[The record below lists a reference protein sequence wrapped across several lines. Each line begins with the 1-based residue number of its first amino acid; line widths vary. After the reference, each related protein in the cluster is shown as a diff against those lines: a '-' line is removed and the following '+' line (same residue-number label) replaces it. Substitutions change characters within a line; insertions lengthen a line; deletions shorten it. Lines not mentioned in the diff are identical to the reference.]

1 MEVDT
6 KKLPRAHRVGLG
18 RVAAMA
24 VAAIGFPL
32 AAIAEEHEAHT
43 ADKSGYSIFSPT
55 PVQLM
60 RPMSADRPDF
70 TESPYTVDA
79 GHVQLEMSFVDYAF
93 DNDNGRV
100 HSLAFAPVNLKFG
113 LTNGTD
119 VQFVFDP
126 YIHEH
131 TEGGGTANGNGDF
144 QVRLKMNLWGNDG
157 GQTAFG
163 IMPFVKIPV
172 ASDDLGNQ
180 HVDGGVIFSLGV
192 ELPHDWGL
200 GVMLEVDAPFD
211 ESDNAYDVEF
221 IHTAVVGHDLF
232 GDLAGYC
239 EYIGISSSDG
249 DTHYQ
254 ALIGAGVTYGLS
266 ENAAL
271 DTGVNVG
278 LTEAADDVN
287 VFSGITLRY

>member
-1 MEVDT
+1 
-6 KKLPRAHRVGLG
+6 
-18 RVAAMA
+18 
-24 VAAIGFPL
+24 
-32 AAIAEEHEAHT
+32 
-43 ADKSGYSIFSPT
+43 
-55 PVQLM
+55 
-60 RPMSADRPDF
+60 
-70 TESPYTVDA
+70 
-79 GHVQLEMSFVDYAF
+79 MSFADYTF

-100 HSLAFAPVNLKFG
+100 HSLAFAPVNLKVG
-113 LTNGTD
+113 LNNSMD
-119 VQFVFDP
+119 LQLVFDP

-131 TEGGGTANGNGDF
+131 TEGGGTANGNGDV
-144 QVRLKMNLWGNDG
+144 QVRWKINFWGNDG

-180 HVDGGVIFSLGV
+180 HVDGGVIFSLGI
-192 ELPHDWGL
+192 ELPDDWGL
-200 GVMLEVDAPFD
+200 GLMIEVDTPFD

-221 IHTAVVGHDLF
+221 IHTAVIGHDLIGAF
-232 GDLAGYC
+232 GGYC

-249 DTHYQ
+249 DAHCQ

-271 DTGVNVG
+271 DMGVNFG

-287 VFSGITLRY
+287 IFSGITLRY